1 MEENAG
7 ELNNLETAWSLIRQ
21 VRDHDWRRQSRGCW
35 VYPGGELE
43 VTRGGGWH
51 AHGPME
57 REAGRL
63 LDCLLPLVVDDR
75 PWVIGQL
82 GQSLDGRIAT
92 HTGASYY
99 ISGLEA
105 RVHLHRLRALADAV
119 LIGAGTAA
127 TDRPQLTVRH
137 APGNSPARVVL
148 DPRGRVPH
156 EGPLFE
162 TAPAGSATPPTLLLV
177 GRGVSPAGALPAHVQ
192 TLPLDTDD
200 DTGRIRPQQVVSR
213 LAEAGYRRVL
223 VEGGGVT
230 VSRFLEAGLLDRLHL
245 LVAPMVIGSGRPGLS
260 LPPIDTLDQALRP
273 RVRRFTCGEDT
284 LFDVDLRA

>member
-1 MEENAG
+1 MEHQMAS
-7 ELNNLETAWSLIRQ
+7 LETPELAWSLILQ
-21 VRDHDWRRQSRGCW
+21 VRDHDWSRQPRGLW
-35 VYPGGELE
+35 HLPGGELE
-43 VTRGGGWH
+43 ITAGGHWRSH
-51 AHGPME
+51 ALIEPEVARM
-57 REAGRL
+57 
-63 LDCLLPLVVDDR
+63 LDCLLPLAAHDR
-75 PWVIGQL
+75 PWVVGQL

-99 ISGLEA
+99 ISGWEA

-119 LIGAGTAA
+119 LVGAGTAA

-137 APGNSPARVVL
+137 APGTSPARVVL

-162 TAPAGSATPPTLLLV
+162 AAADAATPPTLLLLGNDV
-177 GRGVSPAGALPAHVQ
+177 GPMPDLPAHVRC
-192 TLPLDTDD
+192 LHLETDEA
-200 DTGRIRPQQVVSR
+200 TGRICPQQVLNC
-213 LAEAGYRRVL
+213 LARAGYRRVL

-284 LFDVDLRA
+284 LFDMDLRD

>member
-1 MEENAG
+1 M
-7 ELNNLETAWSLIRQ
+7 
-21 VRDHDWRRQSRGCW
+21 
-35 VYPGGELE
+35 
-43 VTRGGGWH
+43 RGGAWH

-57 REAGRL
+57 RDAGRL
-63 LDCLLPLVVDDR
+63 LDCLLPLVADDR
-75 PWVIGQL
+75 PWVVGQL

-99 ISGLEA
+99 ISGWEA

-119 LIGAGTAA
+119 LVGAGTAA

-137 APGNSPARVVL
+137 ASGPSPARVVL

-162 TAPAGSATPPTLLLV
+162 AAPAGSVTPPTLLLV
-177 GRGVSPAGALPAHVQ
+177 GWDVGPVGGLPEHVSALPV
-192 TLPLDTDD
+192 DTDQD
-200 DTGRIRPQQVVSR
+200 SGRIRPQQVVTQ
-213 LAEAGYRRVL
+213 LAEVGYRRVL

-273 RVRRFTCGEDT
+273 RVRRFACGEDT